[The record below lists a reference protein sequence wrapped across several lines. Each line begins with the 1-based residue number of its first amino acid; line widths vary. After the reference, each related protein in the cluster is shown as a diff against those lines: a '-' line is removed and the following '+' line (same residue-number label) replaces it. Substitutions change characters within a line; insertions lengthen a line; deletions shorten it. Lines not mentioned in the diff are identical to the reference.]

1 MGFKISACDA
11 LTDSVTFDVKGLG
24 TLEVTYKSTGYSY
37 GVAIQAQDEL
47 ASATSE
53 AAKRDISIQALL
65 KLVVG
70 WDLLEDDGT
79 PAAVTLE
86 TLNKL
91 PVKVVTLIINAS
103 RKTADNPRACNSSG
117 WSIVRLR
124 LG

>member
-91 PVKVVTLIINAS
+91 PVKVVTLIINALGDALKS
-103 RKTADNPRACNSSG
+103 QNVPEDSGQSS
-117 WSIVRLR
+117 SVQ
-124 LG
+124 